1 MAKNKANA
9 SSLTAGDILKIIQ
22 KHYFWMLLPVLVL
35 VAFILKN
42 MAMGKIKTDFEQSV
56 SSVNS
61 EKKAVDDIASN
72 SKHPNSDTIK
82 AIQSETETLTSNVK
96 DTWKLMYDE
105 QKKRNKWPRRLS
117 SEFLKIV
124 ENAKFESPIGVG
136 KPYILEDYAGMMSA
150 NLPQLLIDVNRRR
163 YQVRCYQFVREEGA
177 PPTGRFE
184 PVYIDRSIEQA
195 DVYTEPLLY
204 LFGKDGRVYQYH
216 ESKQYIEEIKESAL
230 RQRLSEIPA
239 AERTEY
245 WVETDP
251 MITNPGQYV
260 SGGSRTAD
268 STAAMP
274 AMMRMGTP
282 GAGSIPGDG
291 IDPAL
296 MNFNQNEYSFN
307 PRDIAN
313 NEILPGLPTLEERSR
328 QVGNVDWQNP
338 EIFSL
343 LNWREAVPRSIE
355 VWYLQED
362 LWVYQAL
369 LRVVMS
375 SNGIL
380 NDQVLEGTADART
393 VDQVEE
399 NVEEA
404 DSKQQ
409 SAANNIG
416 KSAIKCIESLMIGQQ
431 AASSWSE
438 IKNLSLTGV
447 SASGEGGMMMP
458 GMMMP
463 GMMPMGM
470 PGAAGAGGAMPM
482 PMPMPMPTA
491 GAGGGGGG
499 GMPGMPMMPM
509 MPMGMPG
516 SGDGEVTEADIR
528 TALKDNRY
536 LDAQDEPLTADSPSP
551 FAEFKRMPIIMKLIV
566 DQRRIPEI
574 LVNCANCSM
583 PIDVR
588 HVRIAPDNL
597 QSGGGTAAAA
607 MPVGAGVPAAT
618 AAGALPGGAAGGGVS
633 LGRSALGETSGYGS
647 DAIRI
652 SIYGVINIFNEP
664 DPAIFGTGI
673 DELEK
678 QAKTGP
684 QGTAQEAP
692 QGAQPSPAAAP
703 QQGEAP
709 SAEGAPAEGAPAQ
722 PAQPSPEEPAQPAP
736 EPAAPAAAEAVP
748 AN

>member
-9 SSLTAGDILKIIQ
+9 SSLSAADLLKIIQ
-22 KHYFWMLLPVLVL
+22 KHYFWMVLPVLVL

-42 MAMGKIKTDFEQSV
+42 MAMGKIKTDYDQNV
-56 SSVNS
+56 STVNA
-61 EKKAVDDIASN
+61 EKKAVDEIASN
-72 SKHPNSDTIK
+72 SKHPNESTIN
-82 AIQSETETLTSNVK
+82 AIKDETQTLTDNVES
-96 DTWKLMYDE
+96 TWKLMYDE

-124 ENAKFESPIGVG
+124 ENAKFESPIGIG

-163 YQVRCYQFVREEGA
+163 FQVRCYQFVREEGA

-184 PVYIDRSIEQA
+184 PVYIDRSVEEA

-216 ESKQYIEEIKESAL
+216 EAKQYIEEIKESAL
-230 RQRLSEIPA
+230 RQRLSEIPP

-251 MITNPGQYV
+251 MITDPGNYV
-260 SGGSRTAD
+260 A
-268 STAAMP
+268 
-274 AMMRMGTP
+274 
-282 GAGSIPGDG
+282 GAGRAGNAGTGMPGMMPGMMPGLMQSGTANSSSIPGEG
-291 IDPAL
+291 VDPAL
-296 MNFNQNEYSFN
+296 SNFNQNEYTFN

-313 NEILPGLPTLEERSR
+313 NEILPGLPALEERSR

-369 LRVVMS
+369 LRVVMR

-380 NDQVLEGTADART
+380 PDPVLEGTADARAAA
-393 VDQVEE
+393 QVEE

-404 DSKQQ
+404 DDKQQ

-438 IKNLSLTGV
+438 IKNLSLTGINL
-447 SASGEGGMMMP
+447 SGEGGLPGMMP
-458 GMMMP
+458 GMLP
-463 GMMPMGM
+463 GIMPMGM
-470 PGAAGAGGAMPM
+470 PGAAGASGGA
-482 PMPMPMPTA
+482 
-491 GAGGGGGG
+491 
-499 GMPGMPMMPM
+499 PMMPM
-509 MPMGMPG
+509 MPMPSGAGGGAPGMMPGVPGMMPGMPG
-516 SGDGEVTEADIR
+516 VGDGEISEADIR

-536 LDAQDEPLTADSPSP
+536 LDAQEEPLAADASPP

-597 QSGGGTAAAA
+597 LAGGNSAMQAGAA
-607 MPVGAGVPAAT
+607 GLPAASG
-618 AAGALPGGAAGGGVS
+618 AALPNAAAGGGVS
-633 LGRSALGETSGYGS
+633 LGRSALGEASGYGS

-652 SIYGVINIFNEP
+652 SIYGIINIFNEP
-664 DPAIFGTGI
+664 DPEIFGTGM

-678 QAKTGP
+678 QAQGANQDTP
-684 QGTAQEAP
+684 QAAP
-692 QGAQPSPAAAP
+692 QGAQQGAPPNPAANPPAAEAPSPEEAPAAAP
-703 QQGEAP
+703 
-709 SAEGAPAEGAPAQ
+709 AQ
-722 PAQPSPEEPAQPAP
+722 PPVPQ
-736 EPAAPAAAEAVP
+736 PAAPAAAPPAP

>member
-1 MAKNKANA
+1 
-9 SSLTAGDILKIIQ
+9 
-22 KHYFWMLLPVLVL
+22 
-35 VAFILKN
+35 
-42 MAMGKIKTDFEQSV
+42 
-56 SSVNS
+56 
-61 EKKAVDDIASN
+61 
-72 SKHPNSDTIK
+72 
-82 AIQSETETLTSNVK
+82 
-96 DTWKLMYDE
+96 
-105 QKKRNKWPRRLS
+105 
-117 SEFLKIV
+117 
-124 ENAKFESPIGVG
+124 
-136 KPYILEDYAGMMSA
+136 
-150 NLPQLLIDVNRRR
+150 
-163 YQVRCYQFVREEGA
+163 
-177 PPTGRFE
+177 
-184 PVYIDRSIEQA
+184 
-195 DVYTEPLLY
+195 
-204 LFGKDGRVYQYH
+204 
-216 ESKQYIEEIKESAL
+216 
-230 RQRLSEIPA
+230 
-239 AERTEY
+239 
-245 WVETDP
+245 
-251 MITNPGQYV
+251 
-260 SGGSRTAD
+260 
-268 STAAMP
+268 
-274 AMMRMGTP
+274 
-282 GAGSIPGDG
+282 
-291 IDPAL
+291 
-296 MNFNQNEYSFN
+296 
-307 PRDIAN
+307 
-313 NEILPGLPTLEERSR
+313 
-328 QVGNVDWQNP
+328 
-338 EIFSL
+338 
-343 LNWREAVPRSIE
+343 
-355 VWYLQED
+355 
-362 LWVYQAL
+362 
-369 LRVVMS
+369 
-375 SNGIL
+375 
-380 NDQVLEGTADART
+380 
-393 VDQVEE
+393 
-399 NVEEA
+399 
-404 DSKQQ
+404 
-409 SAANNIG
+409 
-416 KSAIKCIESLMIGQQ
+416 
-431 AASSWSE
+431 
-438 IKNLSLTGV
+438 
-447 SASGEGGMMMP
+447 
-458 GMMMP
+458 
-463 GMMPMGM
+463 
-470 PGAAGAGGAMPM
+470 
-482 PMPMPMPTA
+482 
-491 GAGGGGGG
+491 
-499 GMPGMPMMPM
+499 MPMMPM

-607 MPVGAGVPAAT
+607 MPMGAGVPAAT

>member
-22 KHYFWMLLPVLVL
+22 KHYFWMVLPVLVL

-470 PGAAGAGGAMPM
+470 PG
-482 PMPMPMPTA
+482 
-491 GAGGGGGG
+491 
-499 GMPGMPMMPM
+499 
-509 MPMGMPG
+509 

-709 SAEGAPAEGAPAQ
+709 SAEGAPAEGAPTQ

>member
-1 MAKNKANA
+1 MAKNKTNA
-9 SSLTAGDILKIIQ
+9 ASLSVGDILKIIQ
-22 KHYFWMLLPVLVL
+22 KHYFWMVLPILVL

-42 MAMGKIKTDFEQSV
+42 VAMGKIKTNYEQSV
-56 SSVNS
+56 NSVNA

-72 SKHPNSDTIK
+72 SKHPNESTVK
-82 AIQSETETLTSNVK
+82 AIKDETQTLTDNVK

-117 SEFLKIV
+117 PEFLKIV

-150 NLPQLLIDVNRRR
+150 NLPQLLVDVNRRR
-163 YQVRCYQFVREEGA
+163 YQVRCYQFVREEGS

-184 PVYIDRSIEQA
+184 PVYIDRSVEQA

-204 LFGKDGRVYQYH
+204 LFGGDGRVYQYH

-239 AERTEY
+239 AQRTEY

-260 SGGSRTAD
+260 SGAGRAAD
-268 STAAMP
+268 STAGMP
-274 AMMRMGTP
+274 AFMRMGTS
-282 GAGSIPGDG
+282 GSSGIPGDG

-296 MNFNQNEYSFN
+296 MNFNQNEYAFA
-307 PRDIAN
+307 PGDYGK
-313 NEILPGLPTLEERSR
+313 NEILPGLPSLEERSR

-343 LNWREAVPRSIE
+343 LNWKEAVPRSIE

-369 LRVVMS
+369 LRVVMR
-375 SNGIL
+375 SNGVL
-380 NDQVLEGTADART
+380 ADSVLEGTADARA
-393 VDQVEE
+393 VAQVEE

-404 DSKQQ
+404 DSKKD
-409 SAANNIG
+409 SSANNIG

-431 AASSWSE
+431 AAASWSE
-438 IKNLSLTGV
+438 IKDLSLTGV
-447 SASGEGGMMMP
+447 SASGE

-470 PGAAGAGGAMPM
+470 PGAAGAGGLPMAMPM
-482 PMPMPMPTA
+482 PMPTP
-491 GAGGGGGG
+491 GAGGGGV
-499 GMPGMPMMPM
+499 PGMMPM
-509 MPMGMPG
+509 MMPG
-516 SGDGEVTEADIR
+516 MTGTGETEISEADIR
-528 TALKDNRY
+528 KTLRDNRY
-536 LDAQDEPLTADSPSP
+536 LDAQEEPLAADTPAP

-588 HVRIAPDNL
+588 HVRIAPDKL
-597 QSGGGTAAAA
+597 TSGGNAAA
-607 MPVGAGVPAAT
+607 MPMAGAAGPAAGLP
-618 AAGALPGGAAGGGVS
+618 AAASGGGVS

-664 DPAIFGTGI
+664 DPAIFGTGM

-678 QAKTGP
+678 QAKAEP
-684 QGTAQEAP
+684 QNAAQN
-692 QGAQPSPAAAP
+692 AQPTQAPEEESSETPAAPAEGPPAAAP
-703 QQGEAP
+703 P
-709 SAEGAPAEGAPAQ
+709 SQ
-722 PAQPSPEEPAQPAP
+722 
-736 EPAAPAAAEAVP
+736 EPAAPAAESAEA

>member
-22 KHYFWMLLPVLVL
+22 KHYFWMVLPVLVL

-470 PGAAGAGGAMPM
+470 PG
-482 PMPMPMPTA
+482 
-491 GAGGGGGG
+491 
-499 GMPGMPMMPM
+499 
-509 MPMGMPG
+509 

-709 SAEGAPAEGAPAQ
+709 SAEGAPAEGAPTQ

-736 EPAAPAAAEAVP
+736 ESAAPAAPEAVP

>member
-1 MAKNKANA
+1 MAKNKTNA
-9 SSLTAGDILKIIQ
+9 ASLSVGDILKIVQ
-22 KHYFWMLLPVLVL
+22 KHYFWMVLPILVL
-35 VAFILKN
+35 VAFIFKHG
-42 MAMGKIKTDFEQSV
+42 AIGKIKTDYEQSV
-56 SSVNS
+56 NSVNA
-61 EKKAVDDIASN
+61 EKKAVDEIASN
-72 SKHPNSDTIK
+72 SKHPNESTIK
-82 AIQSETETLTSNVK
+82 AIEDETQTLTSNVK

-117 SEFLKIV
+117 PEFLKIV

-136 KPYILEDYAGMMSA
+136 KPYILEDYAGMMST

-163 YQVRCYQFVREEGA
+163 YQVRCYQFVREEGS

-184 PVYIDRSIEQA
+184 PVYIDRSVEQA

-204 LFGKDGRVYQYH
+204 LFGGDGRVYQYH
-216 ESKQYIEEIKESAL
+216 EAKQYIEEIKESAL

-239 AERTEY
+239 AQRTEY

-260 SGGSRTAD
+260 SGTARAAD
-268 STAAMP
+268 ATAGMP
-274 AMMRMGTP
+274 AVMRMGTT
-282 GAGSIPGDG
+282 GNSAIPGDG

-296 MNFNQNEYSFN
+296 INFNQNEYAFA
-307 PRDIAN
+307 PGDFGK
-313 NEILPGLPTLEERSR
+313 NEILPGLPSLEERSR

-343 LNWREAVPRSIE
+343 LKWREAVPRSIE

-369 LRVVMS
+369 LRVVMR

-380 NDQVLEGTADART
+380 TDQVLEGTADARA
-393 VDQVEE
+393 VAQVEE

-404 DSKQQ
+404 DSKQD

-447 SASGEGGMMMP
+447 SASGEGGAMP
-458 GMMMP
+458 GMMP

-470 PGAAGAGGAMPM
+470 PGAGGMPMAMPM
-482 PMPMPMPTA
+482 PMPMPTPG
-491 GAGGGGGG
+491 GAGGGA
-499 GMPGMPMMPM
+499 PGMMPM
-509 MPMGMPG
+509 MMPG
-516 SGDGEVTEADIR
+516 MMGTGETEVTEADIR
-528 TALKDNRY
+528 NSLRDNRY
-536 LDAQDEPLTADSPSP
+536 LDAEEEPLAADSPAP

-588 HVRIAPDNL
+588 HVRIAPDKL
-597 QSGGGTAAAA
+597 TSGGSSASA
-607 MPVGAGVPAAT
+607 MP
-618 AAGALPGGAAGGGVS
+618 AAGGVSGGGVS

-664 DPAIFGTGI
+664 DPAIFGTGM

-678 QAKTGP
+678 QAKPEP
-684 QGTAQEAP
+684 QNAAQNTAQN
-692 QGAQPSPAAAP
+692 AQPAQATEGEPAETPAAP
-703 QQGEAP
+703 
-709 SAEGAPAEGAPAQ
+709 AEGTPAEGAPAATP
-722 PAQPSPEEPAQPAP
+722 PAQQ
-736 EPAAPAAAEAVP
+736 PAAPAEGAAA